1 MNKQSQYKYAWI
13 IDSLDRMHNIQ
24 CNIDANILKAVFN
37 IPLKDAELIL
47 NHFYNKGAIHE

>member
-24 CNIDANILKAVFN
+24 CNIDADILKAVFN